1 MPRTVHHRVDL
12 LFTIAGIRTVAE
24 LAKQYDVHPTQV
36 TAWKNELLQR
46 ATEMFD
52 GMAAEGAADPE
63 KVRELHAKIGELTV
77 ERDFFSACARSNL
90 RSTHSWHSDAY
101 GFVPATRLLGTGNAA
116 YTPIINC
123 ADRAN
128 T

>member
-77 ERDFFSACARSNL
+77 ERDFLAHALGPICARHIPGTATPTASCRPLVFSA
-90 RSTHSWHSDAY
+90 
-101 GFVPATRLLGTGNAA
+101 PATP
-116 YTPIINC
+116 PIP
-123 ADRAN
+123 R
-128 T
+128 